1 MDPVVLTLVLA
12 AAVLHASWNALI
24 KSGGDPWM
32 RLALVNG
39 IGTILA
45 AALLPFVGVPNAE
58 AWPFILGSVAVHQ
71 VYFVTVS
78 QQYRFGDLSHVYPI
92 SRGVAPLLVAISA
105 FVFAGESLSPE
116 GIAAV
121 VIISAAIFS
130 LTFEKRWRAGE
141 GKAVFFAL
149 CTGVTISFY
158 TVIDGLG
165 GRAADDVF
173 SYIVTLFLING
184 IPFGLL
190 VFFMRRRVLVPSIK
204 ANWKAGS
211 MGGVLAFLAY
221 ALVIWAMTMT
231 PLTYVSAL
239 RETSVILA
247 ALIGAT
253 MLREPFGA
261 RRIAAAGCVAV
272 GVVLLQI
279 SRGG

>member
-1 MDPVVLTLVLA
+1 M
-12 AAVLHASWNALI
+12 I
-24 KSGGDPWM
+24 
-32 RLALVNG
+32 NG
-39 IGTILA
+39 MGMIIA
-45 AALLPFVGVPNAE
+45 IALLPFVEVPNAE
-58 AWPFILGSVAVHQ
+58 AWPFLLGSVAVHQ

-105 FVFAGESLSPE
+105 FVFVGETLNPE

-121 VIISAAIFS
+121 VIISAAILS
-130 LTFEKRWRAGE
+130 LMFESRWRGGE

-149 CTGVTISFY
+149 CTGVTIAFY

-165 GRAADDVF
+165 GRAADHVA
-173 SYIVTLFLING
+173 SYIVYLLLIDG
-184 IPFGLL
+184 LPFGLL
-190 VFFMRRRVLVPSIK
+190 VVFMRRRVLAPTLR

-211 MGGVLAFLAY
+211 IGGLLAFLAY

-261 RRIAAAGCVAV
+261 RRIAAAAGVAV
-272 GVVLLQI
+272 GVILLQI
-279 SRGG
+279 SGGI